1 MASVQQETASNVLGG
16 PFNGF
21 MARQTV
27 DGYRNGADA
36 VTRGI
41 LRRVFNYGIIN
52 GNIKPRVTSPFRAAY
67 NLGDQLGRQNY
78 SCGGPSQTNASKP
91 GYGRLIGQI
100 QSSCDGSG
108 VAPSTC
114 NTKFV
119 SDSSDYIK
127 FKKQSATLA
136 NYNDLS
142 MGGANNGAYVPLMR
156 VRRS

>member
-1 MASVQQETASNVLGG
+1 MALVQQETVSSNKGG

-36 VTRGI
+36 VTRTI
-41 LRRVFNYGIIN
+41 LRRVFNYGPI
-52 GNIKPRVTSPFRAAY
+52 RVSSPFRAVN
-67 NLGDQLGRQNY
+67 NLGDPLGRQNY

-91 GYGRLIGQI
+91 GYGRLIGHI
-100 QSSCDGSG
+100 QSQCDGSG
-108 VAPSTC
+108 IPPSTC

-127 FKKQSATLA
+127 FKKQTATLA

-156 VRRS
+156 VRRG

>member
-1 MASVQQETASNVLGG
+1 MASVQQETVSTNKGG

-21 MARQTV
+21 MARQTI
-27 DGYRNGADA
+27 DGYRNGAD
-36 VTRGI
+36 VITRSI
-41 LRRVFNYGIIN
+41 LRRVFNYG
-52 GNIKPRVTSPFRAAY
+52 PVRVSSPFRAVN
-67 NLGDQLGRQNY
+67 NLGDTLGRQNY

-91 GYGRLIGQI
+91 GYGRLIGHI
-100 QSSCDGSG
+100 QSQCDGSG
-108 VAPSTC
+108 IAPSTY

-127 FKKQSATLA
+127 FKKQTATLA

-156 VRRS
+156 VRRG

>member
-1 MASVQQETASNVLGG
+1 MASVQQQTVSTNKGG

-21 MARQTV
+21 MATQTI
-27 DGYRNGADA
+27 DGYRNGAD
-36 VTRGI
+36 VMTRGI
-41 LRRVFNYGIIN
+41 LRRVFNYN
-52 GNIKPRVTSPFRAAY
+52 GFAQNAKRVTTPFRAAY

-78 SCGGPSQTNASKP
+78 SCGGPSQTNATKP
-91 GYGRLIGQI
+91 GYGRLIGNI
-100 QSSCDGSG
+100 QSQCDGSG

-127 FKKQSATLA
+127 FKKQTATLA

-156 VRRS
+156 VRRG